1 MTPEEISI
9 LTQFR
14 SDIDML
20 WAGPDLINQELLK
33 VNNEG
38 VTTFINRPVQF
49 PLPEVKS
56 MFPMDEAIAMENF
69 LSSPEG
75 KGVKFYLD
83 GLENPDINHPTFGQL
98 LGYLAT
104 VANVINMDSVIN
116 ILNLGKRM
124 KTISEVLF
132 NRQLT
137 TEEIKQGIIDW
148 EMNNAK

>member
-104 VANVINMDSVIN
+104 VVNVVSMDSVIN

-124 KTISEVLF
+124 KTKSEVLF

-148 EMNNAK
+148 EMNNA